1 MSQDLQ
7 NALQTFIRETVEKQI
22 KENLNKID
30 LKESVSKFVK
40 QSIEDKISNLEF
52 PHGSI
57 NNSSISWGGFRLNA
71 NMITGEFDNL
81 VSQQISTPELSVNNE
96 GVQVTHCLH
105 SPDIVS
111 ENLNS
116 TNLNA
121 QEITVNNIKV
131 SGQLTADNILGL
143 NEKIQQFLGGDSL
156 PRTVVNSNLKSVG
169 QLNDLVV
176 SGESLLGDS
185 LYASSTGRIGINTDE
200 PTSTLTLWD
209 EETNLNIGKNKQHTI
224 EIRSKSDVVIGSST
238 HDNILL
244 TQNGDAKINS
254 LIINNTRFSTVSET
268 PGFEGEKGDLAW
280 NSNPAVGQPVGWVC
294 LGGAVWSKFGIAE

>member
-57 NNSSISWGGFRLNA
+57 NNSSISWAGFKLNA
-71 NMITGEFDNL
+71 RMITGEFDNF
-81 VSQQISTPELSVNNE
+81 VSNKISTPEFDVNE
-96 GVQVTHCLH
+96 DGVQVTHSLH

-121 QEITVNNIKV
+121 ENITVNNIRV

-143 NEKIQQFLGGDSL
+143 NEKIKDFLGGDSL
-156 PRTVVNSNLKSVG
+156 PKTVVNSNLKSVG

-176 SGESLLGDS
+176 SGETLLGDT
-185 LYASSTGRIGINTDE
+185 LYSSSTGRIGINTDE

-224 EIRSKSDVVIGSST
+224 EIRSKSDVIIGSGT
-238 HDNILL
+238 ENNIVL
-244 TQNGDAKINS
+244 TQNGDTKVSNP
-254 LIINNTRFSTVSET
+254 IIDATKFSTVSET
-268 PGFEGEKGDLAW
+268 PGYAGEKGDLAW
-280 NSNPAVGQPVGWVC
+280 NNNPAVGQPVGWVC
-294 LGGAVWSKFGIAE
+294 LGDAVWAKFGIAE

>member
-57 NNSSISWGGFRLNA
+57 NNSSISWGGFKLNA
-71 NMITGEFDNL
+71 SMITGEFDNL
-81 VSQQISTPELSVNNE
+81 VSQKISTPEFDVNQD
-96 GVQVTHCLH
+96 GVQVTHSLH

-156 PRTVVNSNLKSVG
+156 PTTVVNSNLKSVG
-169 QLNDLVV
+169 QLHDLVV
-176 SGESLLGDS
+176 SGETLLGDS

-224 EIRSKSDVVIGSST
+224 EIRSKSDVIIGSST
-238 HDNILL
+238 HDNIVL
-244 TQNGDAKINS
+244 TQNGDTKINS
-254 LIINNTRFSTVSET
+254 PIINNTKFSTVSET
-268 PGFEGEKGDLAW
+268 PGFAGEKGDLAW

>member
-1 MSQDLQ
+1 M
-7 NALQTFIRETVEKQI
+7 
-22 KENLNKID
+22 
-30 LKESVSKFVK
+30 KESVSKFVK

-57 NNSSISWGGFRLNA
+57 NNSSISWGGFKLNA
-71 NMITGEFDNL
+71 SMITGEFDNL
-81 VSQQISTPELSVNNE
+81 VSQKISTPEFDVNQD
-96 GVQVTHCLH
+96 GVQVTHSLH

-156 PRTVVNSNLKSVG
+156 PTTVVNSNLKSVG
-169 QLNDLVV
+169 QLHDLVV
-176 SGESLLGDS
+176 SGETLLGDS

-224 EIRSKSDVVIGSST
+224 EIRSKSDVIIGSST
-238 HDNILL
+238 HDNIVL
-244 TQNGDAKINS
+244 TQNGDTKINS
-254 LIINNTRFSTVSET
+254 PIINNTKFSTVSET
-268 PGFEGEKGDLAW
+268 PGFAGEKGDLAW

>member
-57 NNSSISWGGFRLNA
+57 NNSSISWGGFKLNA
-71 NMITGEFDNL
+71 SMITGEFDNL
-81 VSQQISTPELSVNNE
+81 VSQKISTPEFDVNQD
-96 GVQVTHCLH
+96 GVQVTHSLH

-156 PRTVVNSNLKSVG
+156 PTTVVNSNLKSVG
-169 QLNDLVV
+169 QLHDLVV
-176 SGESLLGDS
+176 SGETLLGDS

-224 EIRSKSDVVIGSST
+224 EIRSKSDVIIGSST
-238 HDNILL
+238 HDNIVL
-244 TQNGDAKINS
+244 TQNGDTKINIP
-254 LIINNTRFSTVSET
+254 IINNTKFSTVSET
-268 PGFEGEKGDLAW
+268 PGFAGEKGDLAW